1 MEENLIKTIEEKIKN
16 LENTKFERIE
26 QIKKEQK
33 LDIAYE
39 KLTKYKED
47 ALAEIENNGYGS
59 KEAAEDFEKIEME
72 LEKLKIAE
80 LEIEKEVEKEI
91 SNAILDSM
99 LAGVIIDDK
108 ELAQKEIEST
118 DKAIEKLL
126 KYKED
131 ALSEIENNGIES
143 ENAKEDLKKI
153 ELELEE
159 KLKIKE
165 KNESIIKKSDR
176 GINKL
181 IEKYDVKDISEKQ
194 LEADWDEAIKENE
207 EFDKRKTEEQLN
219 KDWDAA
225 IKENEEFDRRKKIK
239 KDWDAAN
246 KKNEELKRKINEQE
260 GKSVRR
266 DYQQGSGNRGS
277 VSNSS
282 EKVKITLK
290 VDRNKID
297 IDEAKDLI
305 YAEDLF
311 YKEARNNGKKSRNEL
326 DKNNLFYNDRK
337 GMKNIDYALLYAIK
351 EVNSDLVQD
360 YLNVIKGETV
370 GKDRYEESKKR
381 LTEALDIEYK
391 FDEERGFFIGFKEKR
406 VARNAKKL
414 GIASLRGI
422 SENSIFDKIKEKFS
436 KLKNIN
442 LLNGK
447 EKQKAL
453 SSGENTRA
461 QEQKAKAMDLV
472 NKAREELGIRQTL
485 KVENK
490 DNKIESQ
497 AQKKQTQEQIGNDVS
512 KTMNEEFQENDG
524 IEIK

>member
-165 KNESIIKKSDR
+165 KNESIIKKSER

-181 IEKYDVKDISEKQ
+181 IEK
-194 LEADWDEAIKENE
+194 
-207 EFDKRKTEEQLN
+207 
-219 KDWDAA
+219 
-225 IKENEEFDRRKKIK
+225 
-239 KDWDAAN
+239 
-246 KKNEELKRKINEQE
+246 
-260 GKSVRR
+260 
-266 DYQQGSGNRGS
+266 
-277 VSNSS
+277 
-282 EKVKITLK
+282 LK
-290 VDRNKID
+290 V
-297 IDEAKDLI
+297 
-305 YAEDLF
+305 
-311 YKEARNNGKKSRNEL
+311 
-326 DKNNLFYNDRK
+326 
-337 GMKNIDYALLYAIK
+337 
-351 EVNSDLVQD
+351 
-360 YLNVIKGETV
+360 
-370 GKDRYEESKKR
+370 
-381 LTEALDIEYK
+381 
-391 FDEERGFFIGFKEKR
+391 
-406 VARNAKKL
+406 
-414 GIASLRGI
+414 IA
-422 SENSIFDKIKEKFS
+422 
-436 KLKNIN
+436 
-442 LLNGK
+442 
-447 EKQKAL
+447 
-453 SSGENTRA
+453 
-461 QEQKAKAMDLV
+461 
-472 NKAREELGIRQTL
+472 
-485 KVENK
+485 
-490 DNKIESQ
+490 
-497 AQKKQTQEQIGNDVS
+497 
-512 KTMNEEFQENDG
+512 
-524 IEIK
+524 